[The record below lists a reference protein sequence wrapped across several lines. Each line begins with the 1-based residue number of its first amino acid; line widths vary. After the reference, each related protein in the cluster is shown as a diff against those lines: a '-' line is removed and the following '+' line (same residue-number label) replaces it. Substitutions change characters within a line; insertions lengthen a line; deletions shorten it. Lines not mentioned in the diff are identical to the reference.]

1 MVWGLPVAV
10 FVPEVSTPFQEGVLY
25 LLWEG
30 VLYLRAQE
38 GVSYLQVQEGV
49 LYFLQEGVL
58 DLRAQG
64 SA

>member
-1 MVWGLPVAV
+1 MVGPVVWGLPVAV

-30 VLYLRAQE
+30 VSDLL
-38 GVSYLQVQEGV
+38 QEGV

-58 DLRAQG
+58 DLWAQG

>member
-10 FVPEVSTPFQEGVLY
+10 FVPEVSTPFQ
-25 LLWEG
+25 EG